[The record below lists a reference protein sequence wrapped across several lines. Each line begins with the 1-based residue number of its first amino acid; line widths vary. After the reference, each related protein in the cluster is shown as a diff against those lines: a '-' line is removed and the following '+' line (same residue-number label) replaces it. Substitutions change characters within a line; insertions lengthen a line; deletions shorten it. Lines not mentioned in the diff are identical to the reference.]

1 MIVCLGTTP
10 TVQRTMT
17 FDRLT
22 LDEVNRAKAVDE
34 YASGK
39 SVNVARVAHLLGADV
54 LELGFAGGDRG
65 EFLRRALTEEGVRH
79 DFVTVGPRSR
89 LCTTVIDSSTGTVTE
104 LVEES
109 AEVAARDW
117 LELRAKFT
125 TAVRRAK
132 VCVLSG
138 SLPPGGPPDFYAKCA
153 AVARAAGAVTIVDSR
168 GEPLRLAM
176 KDGQGGVIAK
186 LNRTELAYTLGVPL
200 ENADQ
205 LRAAL
210 RGCVPPAAGA
220 LITMGA
226 SGAVAFDG
234 TRPVRIGSPK
244 VAALNPIG
252 SGDAVAAGAAVAL
265 HHGATFIEACVH
277 GIACGAANAVT
288 SRAGYLRPQD
298 VNALLGEVR
307 SSVRDL

>member
-17 FDRLT
+17 FDRLA

-54 LELGFAGGDRG
+54 VELGFVGGDRG
-65 EFLRRALTEEGVRH
+65 EFLRRALSEEGIRH

-153 AVARAAGAVTIVDSR
+153 AVARAAGAVAIVDTR
-168 GEPLRLAM
+168 GEPLRLAIRE
-176 KDGQGGVIAK
+176 GQPVIAK
-186 LNRTELAYTLGVPL
+186 LNRTELAYTLGLQL

-205 LRAAL
+205 FRAAL
-210 RGCVPPAAGA
+210 RACVPPAGGA
-220 LITMGA
+220 LVTMGDA
-226 SGAVAFDG
+226 GAVAFDG
-234 TRPVRIGSPK
+234 ARAMRIASPK

-252 SGDAVAAGAAVAL
+252 SGDAVAAGMAVAL
-265 HHGATFIEACVH
+265 ERGAAFLEACVL

-288 SRAGYLRPQD
+288 ARAGYLRPQD
-298 VNALLGEVR
+298 VNALVAEVR
-307 SSVRDL
+307 NSVRDL

>member
-17 FDRLT
+17 FDRLA
-22 LDEVNRAKAVDE
+22 LDEVNRARAVDE

-65 EFLRRALTEEGVRH
+65 DFIRRALSEEGVHH

-89 LCTTVIDSSTGTVTE
+89 LCTTVIDSSTGAVTE

-125 TAVRRAK
+125 AAVRRAK

-138 SLPPGGPPDFYAKCA
+138 SLPPGGPPDFYARCA
-153 AVARAAGAVTIVDSR
+153 AIARAAGAVTVVDSR
-168 GEPLRLAM
+168 GEPFRLAVREAA
-176 KDGQGGVIAK
+176 GTVIVK
-186 LNRTELAYTLGVPL
+186 LNRNELALTLGVPL

-205 LRAAL
+205 FRAAL
-210 RGCVPPAAGA
+210 RSCVPPAAGA
-220 LITMGA
+220 LVTMGA
-226 SGAVAFDG
+226 AGAVAFDG
-234 TRPVRIGSPK
+234 ARAMRIATPK
-244 VAALNPIG
+244 VVALNPIG
-252 SGDAVAAGAAVAL
+252 SGDAVAAGLAVAL
-265 HHGATFIEACVH
+265 ERGAAFIEACVL
-277 GIACGAANAVT
+277 GIACGAANAIT
-288 SRAGYLRPQD
+288 QRAGYVRPQD
-298 VNALLGEVR
+298 VNALLADVR
-307 SSVRDL
+307 NSVRDL

>member
-17 FDRLT
+17 FERLT

-39 SVNVARVAHLLGADV
+39 SINVARVAHLLGADV
-54 LELGFAGGDRG
+54 LELGFVGGDRG
-65 EFLRRALTEEGVRH
+65 EYLRRALSEEGVRH

-117 LELRAKFT
+117 LELKAKFT

-132 VCVLSG
+132 VCVFSG

-153 AVARAAGAVTIVDSR
+153 AVARAAGAVTIVDTR
-168 GEPLRLAM
+168 GEPLRLAI
-176 KDGQGGVIAK
+176 KEGQGGVIAK
-186 LNRTELAYTLGVPL
+186 LNRTELAYTLGVQL

-210 RGCVPPAAGA
+210 RSCVPPAAGA

-226 SGAVAFDG
+226 AGAVAYDG
-234 TRPVRIGSPK
+234 ARAMKIGSPR

-252 SGDAVAAGAAVAL
+252 SGDAVAAGMAVAL
-265 HHGATFIEACVH
+265 ERGAAFVEACVL
-277 GIACGAANAVT
+277 GIASGAANAVT
-288 SRAGYLRPQD
+288 SRAGYVRPQD
-298 VNALLGEVR
+298 VNALVGEVR
-307 SSVRDL
+307 NSLRDL